1 MNIWL
6 SYVAYPVTTAV
17 YLERALRQLATVTTI
32 GPRFPEELITT
43 WKLENMKLPL
53 YDQMIPTGFTPDMA
67 EILSTTAADQ
77 QPDLYIWVESVG
89 GHEPRNLAALR
100 CPKVCCLID
109 SHLNLEHHLAW
120 CQQFDYVFTAQREY
134 VPALRQVNRNA
145 YWLPLGCDPD
155 VHGGKSKQKQYDIG
169 FVGALAF
176 NPRRQ
181 QLLDKLGAEVNLYRT
196 RCFWHEMAEVFAASK
211 IVFNTFAR
219 NDLNMRFFEALCSGS
234 MLLSDM
240 ASGSGQSDL
249 FRDGEEYV
257 CYHDTT
263 LIETAKFYLDNDEL
277 REQIAARGCRI
288 VHNAHTYLHR
298 MQDLLAVVSGAKA
311 ETCTAAELRERS
323 LAGVEPLFGGA
334 RATYINVSEQSRSFV
349 IPVLDYSPA
358 SEFNI
363 RTLLHDLQQIK
374 GDVIVVFN
382 DPAVAE
388 DMKGHPRVT
397 RSAIM
402 SENIGVARAWNVGI
416 SMATTPNVFILNADL
431 HLEAVTVET
440 MENGLDTLEKAACVG
455 PQGSFVNYPL
465 ARDYLYFDKGSFHG
479 PVEVDA
485 VSGFLFA
492 IKREL
497 FGPGGL
503 KFEEAFTPCYFEEWD
518 LGLQIRQLG
527 LKSWITQAT
536 AYTHHW
542 SGSIAARR
550 EIGCLGRSETA
561 GAILKRN
568 RLLFFGKWR
577 EQAFKHPEVLGSR
590 FVSYAQQFLFAALQA
605 DSTSTAAAAHQFAAL
620 APELPQLQALAAF
633 VLTRLG
639 LPEEALAYLHFCKE
653 LHPGFQLELHLSGLS
668 RDLLGNC
675 LPKA

>member
-6 SYVAYPVTTAV
+6 AYVAYPVTTAV

-32 GPRFPEELITT
+32 GPRFPEELITA

-67 EILSTTAADQ
+67 EILLATPQTE

-89 GHEPRNLAALR
+89 GHEPRNLSALR
-100 CPKVCCLID
+100 CPKVCYLID

-134 VPALRQVNRNA
+134 VPALRQVNPNS

-155 VHGGKSKQKQYDIG
+155 IHGGKSKQKQHDIG

-181 QLLDKLGAEVNLYRT
+181 QLLDKLGAEVNLYRA

-240 ASGSGQSDL
+240 AFGSGQEEL
-249 FRDGEEYV
+249 FRDGEEYA
-257 CYHDTT
+257 CYHDAT

-277 REQIAARGCRI
+277 REQIAERGCRI

-298 MQDLLAVVSGAKA
+298 MQDLLAVVSGARA
-311 ETCTAAELRERS
+311 ETCSAAELRERS
-323 LAGVEPLFGGA
+323 LVNVEPLFATA
-334 RATYINVSEQSRSFV
+334 RATCINVSEQSRSFV

-363 RTLLHDLQQIK
+363 RTLLQDLQQIK
-374 GDVIVVFN
+374 GDLIVIFN
-382 DPAVAE
+382 NTAVAE
-388 DMKGHPRVT
+388 DLKGHPRIT

-402 SENIGVARAWNVGI
+402 SENIGVARAWNTGI
-416 SMATTPNVFILNADL
+416 SMAATPNVFILNADL
-431 HLEAVTVET
+431 HLEAEAVET
-440 MENGLDTLEKAACVG
+440 MENSLDTLKKAACVG
-455 PQGSFVNYPL
+455 PQGSFVNYSL
-465 ARDYLYFDKGSFHG
+465 ARDYLYFDKGSFQA
-479 PVEVDA
+479 PVVVDA

-492 IKREL
+492 IKRQL

-503 KFEEAFTPCYFEEWD
+503 KFEEAYTPCYFEEWD

-527 LKSWITQAT
+527 LKSWITPAT
-536 AYTHHW
+536 AYSHHW
-542 SGSIAARR
+542 SGSIAALRK
-550 EIGCLGRSETA
+550 IDCLGRSETA
-561 GAILKRN
+561 GTILKRN

-577 EQAFKHPEVLGSR
+577 EQALKQPEVFKSG
-590 FVSYAQQFLFAALQA
+590 FVTYTREFLLAALK
-605 DSTSTAAAAHQFAAL
+605 SGNSKAATAAHQFAAL
-620 APELPQLQALAAF
+620 APELPELQALAAF
-633 VLTRLG
+633 ILTRLG
-639 LPEEALAYLHFCKE
+639 LPEEALSYLRFCKE
-653 LHPGFQLELHLSGLS
+653 LHPGFQLDAHLSLLA
-668 RDLLGNC
+668 RELLGR
-675 LPKA
+675 P

>member
-1 MNIWL
+1 MNIML

-32 GPRFPEELITT
+32 GPRFPEELITA

-67 EILSTTAADQ
+67 EIQSAMPEAQ

-89 GHEPRNLAALR
+89 GHEPRNLSALR
-100 CPKVCCLID
+100 CPKACYLID
-109 SHLNLEHHLAW
+109 SHLNLEQHLAW
-120 CQQFDYVFTAQREY
+120 CRQFDYVFTAQREY
-134 VPALRQVNRNA
+134 VPAFRQVNPNS

-155 VHGGKSKQKQYDIG
+155 IHGGKSNQKRYDIG

-181 QLLDKLGAEVNLYRT
+181 QLLDKLGTEVNLYRA
-196 RCFWHEMAEVFAASK
+196 RCFWHEMSEVFAASK

-240 ASGSGQSDL
+240 APGSGQSEL
-249 FRDGEEYV
+249 FRDGEEYA
-257 CYHDTT
+257 CYHDAT

-277 REQIAARGCRI
+277 REQVAARGCRI
-288 VHNAHTYLHR
+288 AHNAHTYLHR
-298 MQDLLAVVSGAKA
+298 MQDLLAAASGAKL

-323 LAGVEPLFGGA
+323 LAGVEPLFGSK

-363 RTLLHDLQQIK
+363 STLLQDLQK
-374 GDVIVVFN
+374 MPGDVIVVFN
-382 DPAVAE
+382 DTAVAE
-388 DMKGHPRVT
+388 DLKGHSRIT
-397 RSAIM
+397 RSTIM

-431 HLEAVTVET
+431 HLEAATVDT
-440 MENGLDTLEKAACVG
+440 MENALDNLEKAACVG
-455 PQGSFVNYPL
+455 PQGSFVNYSL
-465 ARDYLYFDKGSFHG
+465 TRDYLYFDKGSFHE

-492 IKREL
+492 VKRRL

-527 LKSWITQAT
+527 LKSWIVPAT

-550 EIGCLGRSETA
+550 EIDCLGRSETA
-561 GAILKRN
+561 LTILKRN
-568 RLLFFGKWR
+568 RLLFLSKWR
-577 EQAFKHPEVLGSR
+577 EHALKHPEALDSR
-590 FVSYAQQFLFAALQA
+590 FTTYAKQFLFASLQSGNA
-605 DSTSTAAAAHQFAAL
+605 TAATAAHQFAAL
-620 APELPQLQALAAF
+620 APEIPELQALAAF
-633 VLTRLG
+633 ILTRLG
-639 LPEEALAYLHFCKE
+639 LPEEALSYLRFCKE
-653 LHPGFQLELHLSGLS
+653 LHPGFPLDLHLSALT
-668 RDLLGNC
+668 RELLIRS
-675 LPKA
+675 